1 MTDTAEKQTPPSTLS
16 LVRRLT
22 GTYLRPY
29 LRLLGGAM
37 LFMLLGAAMTAGFAT
52 LMEPIMD
59 KVLVG
64 QNKAM
69 ILPFGAGIAACFI
82 ISGLATYAH
91 TVMMNK
97 LGQNIVS
104 DIQSD
109 LFRRFMV
116 LDLSFFHANPSGQLL
131 SRVVNDVSVM
141 RNAVADSLTG
151 IGRSLLTL
159 VFLVGVMFYQDA
171 KLAMIA
177 FTVFP
182 VAAFF
187 VGYLGRRLRKLSGN
201 IQHHIGALADQLSQI
216 FQGIRQVKAYGME
229 EYESRRAELAI
240 RRVRGLIMKSVRIGT
255 MSTPINEA
263 LVGLALCGM
272 IVYGGYQ
279 IADGQT
285 TIGSLISFITAFS
298 LAYEPIKR
306 LAKLNNTLQT
316 GLGAADRVFEMMDMA
331 PAIIAKPDARI
342 LPRIVP
348 SIHFG
353 NVSFAYPNADRKAL
367 SNVSF
372 DVPAGQVVAL
382 VGPSGGG
389 KSTIMN
395 MIPRFYDVAE
405 GRIQIDGIDVRDLTL
420 ESLRG
425 NIAFVSQD
433 ITIFDDT
440 ARANIAYGRAG
451 ASEEEII
458 AAAKA
463 AEADGFIQAL
473 PLGYDTRLGENGV
486 SLSGGQRQRISIA
499 RAILRDAP
507 ILLLDEATS
516 ALDTESEQAIQ
527 KSFAA
532 MQKGRTTL
540 VIAHR
545 LSTVQNAD
553 LILVLD
559 RGRIIEQGRHEE
571 LIARQGQYAR
581 MYQAG
586 LKE

>member
-1 MTDTAEKQTPPSTLS
+1 MTKSAVKHHQPTLT
-16 LVRRLT
+16 LVKRLV

-29 LRLLGGAM
+29 FRLLAGAM
-37 LFMLLGAAMTAGFAT
+37 LFMLLGAAMTAAFAT

-64 QNKAM
+64 QNKGM
-69 ILPFGAGIAACFI
+69 IVPFGMGIAACFI

-97 LGQNIVS
+97 LGQNIIS

-109 LFRRFMV
+109 LFRRFMI
-116 LDLSFFHANPSGQLL
+116 LDLSFFHTNPSGHLL
-131 SRVVNDVSVM
+131 SRVINDVTVM
-141 RNAVADSLTG
+141 RNAVSDSLTG

-171 KLAMIA
+171 KLALIA

-182 VAAFF
+182 IAAFF

-201 IQHHIGALADQLSQI
+201 IQHQIGALSDQLSQI

-229 EYESRRAELAI
+229 DYESRRAERAI
-240 RRVRGLIMKSVRIGT
+240 RSVRGLILKSVRIGT
-255 MSTPINEA
+255 LSTPINEA
-263 LVGLALCGM
+263 LVGFALCGM

-279 IADGQT
+279 IVAGNT

-306 LAKLNNTLQT
+306 LAKLNNTLQM
-316 GLGAADRVFEMMDMA
+316 GLGAADRVFEMMDLMPEIKSA
-331 PAIIAKPDARI
+331 ADAKILARN
-342 LPRIVP
+342 VP

-353 NVSFAYPNADRKAL
+353 NVTFAYPLAERNAL
-367 SNVSF
+367 QNVSF

-405 GRIQIDGIDVRDLTL
+405 GRIQIDGVDVRDLNL
-420 ESLRG
+420 DSLRS

-440 ARANIAYGRAG
+440 ARANIAYGRVDATDD
-451 ASEEEII
+451 EII

-463 AEADGFIQAL
+463 AEADGFISGLSQ
-473 PLGYDTRLGENGV
+473 GYETRLGENGV
-486 SLSGGQRQRISIA
+486 NLSGGQRQRIAIA

-553 LILVLD
+553 RILVLD
-559 RGRIIEQGRHEE
+559 QGRIIEQGRHEE
-571 LIARQGQYAR
+571 LIAKQGLYAR